1 MIPSGNSSVA
11 AEDQLKMSIKSSS
24 TTSSSFDSTP
34 LQSLGPNS
42 ASHISDPHGGSSIEK
57 HPKYDLANLGLNIV
71 GMGLTTNGVKKI
83 KKEHQDVIR
92 IPSSSTDSAY
102 TFISSPSIDYEFLNF
117 DINEP
122 PSSEI
127 VESIFEEFLHKRSFT
142 NEAKMNLKSMSIQRK
157 WRLICQEHNLIHRD
171 NTNNS
176 NSNKNKSTDAVWF
189 ASHIRQLNMKD
200 LHKLERLLRGH
211 EFIEEFLLVDGHL
224 KLIETK
230 NNEDF
235 DEDKKFLIISCFK
248 NIVNLKKGTD
258 LIVQNVSILVFLVD
272 IMFNSQKLLNKKLL
286 TDILV
291 LLSYWSPP
299 LGRNN
304 LLKAFNKVSKLNLFE
319 KWMSSIEE
327 LLEEDH
333 FAFNNIVLKDLMLSS
348 LFLIISICEGAE
360 SINDKKIIH
369 SKFKEA
375 AIYSIFHKMKLI
387 GDQLIDEQIERYKSM
402 EQFVFSNDILA
413 ELNLTD
419 SRVDMLFRSIRS
431 RIGSDEE
438 LLDLN
443 AKLFETILSIYE
455 TSTTSES
462 AKILKLLNQII
473 QHLIQS
479 NSRINENSESVMNI
493 AIQQLMDQLTTDDI
507 TRRAMHEV
515 KEYELK
521 TGELEKEI
529 TLLKE
534 SLELSNGDILKQ
546 NNELQLKIE
555 SKDKTIEKLEKS
567 LDELQLVRN
576 NEKAKY
582 DKDSAVI
589 SFTNAPISKRPQTH
603 QMRSESL
610 LRSLSKRSQTLIN
623 HSSGNSSP
631 PLSRNS
637 SISRS
642 KSTVSLVGKFGIPIE
657 EKGNIDGESS
667 SKSSGS
673 WESVNLKSGAVS
685 NIGSNNIHGTELMSK
700 NPFIG
705 SNNPSNLSINS
716 ISGSQESLAISSGTN
731 RSTESIV
738 SSNLLPPPPPPAL
751 PEFLK
756 SSASLASSSNTI
768 SSSNVSS
775 IPLLRS
781 LKAGIPGTGSEVS
794 LPPPPPALPDFFQ
807 QRANKSAP
815 ELPIPKA
822 PPLPPSLS
830 STAQDS
836 SVPPPPPPPSLPDFL
851 VKPKA
856 SNSAPAALPP
866 PPPPA
871 PPLPGA
877 AKSDSK
883 DGPPPPPPLPT
894 MLSLKSNP
902 KSKKAAFKPLS
913 NILTQKKID
922 EISKSLH
929 RPSKKLKQLHWEKI
943 DKVDQTLWGE
953 STHSRTDELMELG
966 ILKEVEDLF
975 TIKET
980 KKKVSPSSATAKTD
994 KITFLPRD
1002 LSQQFGINLHMFSNF
1017 TEEQLISKVI
1027 KCDYDVLNNISVLE
1041 FFNKDE
1047 LNEIG
1052 NGLLRNFKPYS
1063 TDFVTGSKPEKD
1075 VTVLERSDRIF
1086 LELCYN
1092 LRFYWRSR
1100 SRALLMIKTYEKD
1113 YYDLSK
1119 RIQTLDDAVKSV
1131 KNSKNLKNIF
1141 ILIREIGNFMN
1152 NKPVEGFKLASLQKL
1167 NFIKDQNQNTFL
1179 QYLEKV
1185 IRRAYPE
1192 YLKFMEELSSLQ
1204 DSSKI
1209 SVEQLSVDIDAYIKT
1224 IKSVE
1229 RSVESGNLSDPKKLH
1244 PDDRIVTKVLP
1255 RLPEA
1260 KRKYQLLEDQQKF
1273 VISDFEKLM
1282 KYFGENPSDAGSK
1295 ASFFQKFQEFIN
1307 DFKRVQKQ
1315 NHEEEQKIKIYEKR
1329 KAMMLMNKKAR
1340 EESRGSMTTDGESD
1354 VDGKQEEDV
1363 VDNLLRKLKGVS
1375 NERRTS
1381 TTTSSRSRNMD
1392 QEDTKLLTRA
1402 QTLLEGTKN
1411 IT

>member
-24 TTSSSFDSTP
+24 TTSSSSFDSTP

-102 TFISSPSIDYEFLNF
+102 SFISSPSIDYEFLNF

-142 NEAKMNLKSMSIQRK
+142 KEAKLNLKSMSIQRK

-176 NSNKNKSTDAVWF
+176 NSNKNKSTDAKQR
-189 ASHIRQLNMKD
+189 I
-200 LHKLERLLRGH
+200 
-211 EFIEEFLLVDGHL
+211 
-224 KLIETK
+224 TK
-230 NNEDF
+230 DF

-272 IMFNSQKLLNKKLL
+272 IMFSSQKLLNKKLL

-333 FAFNNIVLKDLMLSS
+333 FAFNNVVLKDLMLSS

-375 AIYSIFHKMKLI
+375 GIYSIFHKMKLI

-529 TLLKE
+529 MLLKE

-738 SSNLLPPPPPPAL
+738 SSNLLPPPPPPPAL

-775 IPLLRS
+775 IPLLGS
-781 LKAGIPGTGSEVS
+781 LKPGIPSTGSEVS

-815 ELPIPKA
+815 ELSIPKA

-830 STAQDS
+830 STAQSS

-902 KSKKAAFKPLS
+902 ESKKAAFKPLS

-953 STHSRTDELMELG
+953 STHSRTDELMEL
-966 ILKEVEDLF
+966 E
-975 TIKET
+975 
-980 KKKVSPSSATAKTD
+980 
-994 KITFLPRD
+994 D

-1295 ASFFQKFQEFIN
+1295 ASFFQKFQEFMN

-1340 EESRGSMTTDGESD
+1340 EESRGSVTTDGESD

-1363 VDNLLRKLKGVS
+1363 VDNLLRKLKGVT